1 MIRWKH
7 LFHALWG
14 AEEEEEDPELEGDES
29 EEEEEDE
36 PQARSLTSKELDAI
50 VGRAV
55 DRSNRKITR
64 DLAKSFG
71 FENAGEM
78 KDWISKTRQA
88 EIDAMDEG
96 ERKVAEAA
104 EKTRSAAAL
113 ESSLASDR
121 LDVAVLSAVV
131 SEGVVD
137 KKRQDRI
144 AALVRLDLDPDL
156 VNDDQDEWADAIAN
170 ALELVKSDTPEL
182 FTKAKVNHGS
192 GDGGARGKS
201 EKEQDKAA
209 AQEKQLTDKY
219 LGQGLVA
226 YPED

>member
-14 AEEEEEDPELEGDES
+14 AEDDPEVPDPELEA
-29 EEEEEDE
+29 EEEEEE
-36 PQARSLTSKELDAI
+36 EESSRTLTSKELDAI

-55 DRSNRKITR
+55 DRSNRKITK

-71 FENAGEM
+71 FETAGEM
-78 KDWISKTRQA
+78 KDWIAKTRQA

-131 SEGVVD
+131 SEGVSD
-137 KKRQDRI
+137 KKRQSRI

-156 VNDDQDEWADAIAN
+156 VNEDRDSWDEAIADA
-170 ALELVKSDTPEL
+170 LTSVKEDAPEL
-182 FTKAKVNHGS
+182 FTRAKVNHGD
-192 GDGGARGKS
+192 GDGGPRGPS
-201 EKEQDKAA
+201 EKAKDKAA
-209 AQEKQLTDKY
+209 ENEKQLVTRFTEA
-219 LGQGLVA
+219 GLIEL
-226 YPED
+226 PEV